1 MRYVIARM
9 KQDTEVMAYRFYI
22 SDGFKALTENTSGS
36 EARAVLSQRYYDIL
50 NPVTANENDAKEIIN
65 RIVTRL
71 GGTE

>member
-22 SDGFKALTENTSGS
+22 SDGFKALTENTSGGES
-36 EARAVLSQRYYDIL
+36 RSTLSMRFSDIL
-50 NPVTANENDAKEIIN
+50 NPVTSTEEDAKEIIN

>member
-22 SDGFKALTENTSGS
+22 SDGIKALTENTSGCETRS
-36 EARAVLSQRYYDIL
+36 TLSVRFSDVL
-50 NPVTANENDAKEIIN
+50 NPVTATEEDAKSIIN

-71 GGTE
+71 GGAE